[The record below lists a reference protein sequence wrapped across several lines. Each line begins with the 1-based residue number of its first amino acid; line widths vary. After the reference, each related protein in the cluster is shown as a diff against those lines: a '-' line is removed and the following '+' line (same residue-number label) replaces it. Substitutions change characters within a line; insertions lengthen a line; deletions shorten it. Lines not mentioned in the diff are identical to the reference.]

1 MNLVMN
7 RPNCMYIMKQGK
19 YYYAVLEVPKD
30 VRKILGKTS
39 FRKTLKTTNEF
50 EAQKRATPLIEEWKI
65 LIAEARKP
73 PLEQLEGKLEDIRQ
87 DIISIKKQIEIS
99 DDADVFDELQNQMFC
114 IEGVAEDLFLSANE
128 VSATDELNPSQVIE
142 LRQVFNAI
150 HSTSF
155 TSNLEIYLADA
166 AVESKTK
173 DLKRHQILR
182 FAKRTPNLED
192 ISREA
197 VRSHIGFLSKEEN
210 LSNNSIK
217 RDLTNLAVYWDYL
230 RDNLGIIK
238 ESETNPFR
246 GHKLPPE
253 NRKEAMK
260 KKRLPFSQED
270 IQRIHETL
278 MDKADSGNTANKDLL
293 DMFLI
298 AIYTGARLEE
308 IGRIKIKNIFADT
321 DNKQSFRIEDA
332 KTEAG
337 NRSVPIHPQLLP
349 TIQNRLNENSSDNE
363 YLFPDLSLS
372 KYGKR
377 TDAIGKRF
385 GRIKKSLGYD
395 SRFNFHCLRHTVVTL
410 LEQAGVPESIS
421 ADIVGHEKTNLTYGL
436 YSGGTSI
443 EQKREAI
450 GKLNYKSK
458 KAGD

>member
-1 MNLVMN
+1 MN
-7 RPNCMYIMKQGK
+7 RPAIMHTMKQGK
-19 YYYAVLEVPKD
+19 IYHAVLEVPKD
-30 VRKILGKTS
+30 VRKDIGKTS
-39 FRKTLKTTNEF
+39 FRKTLKTTDEF
-50 EAQKRATPLIEEWKI
+50 EAQKRAIPLIEEWKT
-65 LIAEARKP
+65 LITEARMP
-73 PLEQLEGKLEDIRQ
+73 PKEQLKGKLEDIQQ
-87 DIISIKKQIEIS
+87 DILSLKKQMDSS
-99 DDADVFDELQNQMFC
+99 DDIQIFNELQKQLHMT
-114 IEGVAEDLFLSANE
+114 ESAAEELFLTANE
-128 VSATDELNPSQVIE
+128 ATETDELNPSQLIE
-142 LRQVFNAI
+142 LKQAYKSI
-150 HSTSF
+150 HGTSF
-155 TSNLEIYLADA
+155 TSNLDIYLANA
-166 AVESKTK
+166 AVEPKTK

-253 NRKEAMK
+253 NRKEAMM

-321 DNKQSFRIEDA
+321 DNKQSFKIEDA

-450 GKLNYKSK
+450 GKLDYKSK
-458 KAGD
+458 KADY